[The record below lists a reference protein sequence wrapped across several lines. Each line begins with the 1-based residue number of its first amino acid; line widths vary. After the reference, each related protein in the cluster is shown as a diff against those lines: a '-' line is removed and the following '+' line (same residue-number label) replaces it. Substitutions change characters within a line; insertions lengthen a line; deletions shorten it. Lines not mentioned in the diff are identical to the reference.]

1 MACHYDQES
10 IVSLLLISGCKI
22 DAKTHKNRSVVHFA
36 AHSTSSVLL
45 TVIMSLYTYENFSFL
60 INEGDVMGDTP
71 LHFAASGN
79 GKGASWD
86 LLIENGADP
95 RVKNLKGITP
105 LDIAAN
111 E

>member
-1 MACHYDQES
+1 
-10 IVSLLLISGCKI
+10 
-22 DAKTHKNRSVVHFA
+22 
-36 AHSTSSVLL
+36 
-45 TVIMSLYTYENFSFL
+45 
-60 INEGDVMGDTP
+60 MGDTP